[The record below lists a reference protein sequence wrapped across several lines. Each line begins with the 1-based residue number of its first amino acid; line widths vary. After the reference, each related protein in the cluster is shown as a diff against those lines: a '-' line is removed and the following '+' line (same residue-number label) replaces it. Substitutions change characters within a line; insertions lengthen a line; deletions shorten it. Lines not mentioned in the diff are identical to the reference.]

1 MYYLDTIIKGDHI
14 FKFFLMFCEMN
25 KELQLRSFFFF
36 FESRGNV
43 AVLLHTAT
51 VIIQKGL
58 KINEFFLLKV

>member
-1 MYYLDTIIKGDHI
+1 
-14 FKFFLMFCEMN
+14 MN
-25 KELQLRSFFFF
+25 KELQLRSFFLL